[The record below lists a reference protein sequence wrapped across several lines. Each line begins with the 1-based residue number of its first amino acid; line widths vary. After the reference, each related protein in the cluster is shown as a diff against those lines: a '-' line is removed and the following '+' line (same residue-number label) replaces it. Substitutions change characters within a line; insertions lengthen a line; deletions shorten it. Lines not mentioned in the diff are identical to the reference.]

1 MGVEAFCVSSAA
13 AGLTALAVCA
23 AVASPW
29 AAAASP
35 WAAALLGLRVPRVV
49 ERPVVALAVL
59 LAAGVAVGAVSAVA
73 AASGVAAEISLESAT
88 VFLLLVAAVL
98 EVLPALRL
106 EALAAAV
113 VLAAEVLGAE
123 AGA

>member
-1 MGVEAFCVSSAA
+1 MGAAAFCVSSAA

-23 AVASPW
+23 AAS
-29 AAAASP
+29 SP

-59 LAAGVAVGAVSAVA
+59 LAAGVAVGAASAVA
-73 AASGVAAEISLESAT
+73 ATLGVAVEISLEPAA

-98 EVLPALRL
+98 VVLPALRL
-106 EALAAAV
+106 EALAAAG
-113 VLAAEVLGAE
+113 VLEAEVLGAE

>member
-1 MGVEAFCVSSAA
+1 MGAAAFCVSSAA

-23 AVASPW
+23 AAS
-29 AAAASP
+29 SP

-73 AASGVAAEISLESAT
+73 AAPGVAVEISLESAA

-98 EVLPALRL
+98 VVLPALRL
-106 EALAAAV
+106 EALAAEV
-113 VLAAEVLGAE
+113 VLESEVLGAE

>member
-1 MGVEAFCVSSAA
+1 MGAAAFCVSSAA

-23 AVASPW
+23 AAS
-29 AAAASP
+29 SP

-59 LAAGVAVGAVSAVA
+59 LAAGVAVGAASAVA
-73 AASGVAAEISLESAT
+73 ATLGVAVEISLEPAA

-98 EVLPALRL
+98 VVLPALRL

-113 VLAAEVLGAE
+113 VLEAEVLGE
-123 AGA
+123 AAGGGVSCDS

>member
-1 MGVEAFCVSSAA
+1 MGAAAFCVSSAA

-23 AVASPW
+23 AAS
-29 AAAASP
+29 SP